1 MPRFLR
7 RCFQVWGE
15 MRCGEMRPSART
27 CLQSECRRWRPCRL
41 SSSLLANKL
50 AMTRTDYLSVLF

>member
-7 RCFQVWGE
+7 RCFQVF
-15 MRCGEMRPSART
+15 GEMRPSART

-50 AMTRTDYLSVLF
+50 AMTRTYYIIYQYCFDTC